1 LIKLNNWKHAS
12 YVSVVAIFA
21 ALSIVSDS
29 LIGPFQDISS
39 VWRSWIFLIE
49 PINGI
54 LLIPSASFFS
64 TIIGV
69 LAGHSVFFRGNA
81 EFLFTM
87 GAPIGAAVTSFL
99 FRRKWKIPM
108 IYFIVLLGAYF
119 LTPVSWQLPFWGMW
133 DVYLAFGCL
142 ILMVVIMIRW
152 KNLWRTQP
160 TGINLLLIIALSAFI
175 GLEADVLFRIFI
187 LVPGQTYHIIYGLS
201 VGELQAWWAVGAVE
215 TSIKASL
222 STIVSVVIVPS
233 VLRAVQRMRSRSSLK
248 GAG

>member
-1 LIKLNNWKHAS
+1 MEKWKQAS
-12 YVSVVAIFA
+12 FISVIAIFA
-21 ALSIVSDS
+21 ALGIVSDS
-29 LIGPFQDISS
+29 FSWLFQDLSS
-39 VWRSWIFLIE
+39 VWRSWIFIIE

-54 LLIPSASFFS
+54 LLIPPASFFS

-69 LAGHSVFFRGNA
+69 LVGHSVFFRGNA
-81 EFLFTM
+81 EFIFTM

-119 LTPVSWQLPFWGMW
+119 LTPVSWKLPFWGMW

-152 KNLWRTQP
+152 KNLWSTQP
-160 TGINLLLIIALSAFI
+160 TGINLIVIIALSAFI

-201 VGELQAWWAVGAVE
+201 VEQLQAWWAVGAVE

-222 STIVSVVIVPS
+222 STIVSIVIVPS

-248 GAG
+248 GTG

>member
-1 LIKLNNWKHAS
+1 MKKWKQAS
-12 YVSVVAIFA
+12 FVSVVAIFA

-29 LIGPFQDISS
+29 FGWLFQDTSS
-39 VWRSWIFLIE
+39 VWRSWIFIIE

-64 TIIGV
+64 TLIGV
-69 LAGHSVFFRGNA
+69 LVGHSVFIRGNA

-87 GAPIGAAVTSFL
+87 GAPIGAAVASFL
-99 FRRKWKIPM
+99 FRRKWKIPL
-108 IYFIVLLGAYF
+108 IYFIVLLCAYF

-142 ILMVVIMIRW
+142 ILSVVIMIRW
-152 KNLWRTQP
+152 KNFWSTKP
-160 TGINLLLIIALSAFI
+160 AGINLLIIIALSAFI
-175 GLEADVLFRIFI
+175 GLEADVLFRICV

-201 VGELQAWWAVGAVE
+201 VEQLQAWWALGAVE
-215 TSIKASL
+215 TSIKATL
-222 STIVSVVIVPS
+222 STIVSIVIVPS

-248 GAG
+248 GTG